1 MARPIRDVRRAQ
13 RPRRVL
19 QADAAQCDGVVI
31 RARVP
36 LCDRRPCDEP
46 ARVLAR
52 HRRPCCGEWRIAL
65 AGDAGRRH
73 VALSRWRRH
82 RLLQPR
88 RTAERSP
95 PILSSP
101 HVLRLPALLRRN
113 LCGDALA
120 LSARARGAV
129 SLVGLAGHSRHA
141 RGHRTDLR
149 PPGVDDRKATTRSD
163 HGGRAA
169 ARDGLRVHRDAVC
182 DKRHRPC
189 AACAARHR
197 RDADA
202 ARRAS
207 RRRVRAVRHA
217 ALRQV
222 RPRALPFRRVG
233 ALRTGASRFRWKIL
247 MPSTVLDSDI
257 FKDMFGTAE
266 MRAVFSDDN
275 LLKCYV
281 EAEVALA
288 VAQGRLGVV
297 PREAADAIA
306 KLAPTVTLDRDA
318 LKHEA
323 ENVGYPI
330 LGLVRQLSQKLGEPG
345 RYVHWGA
352 TTQDIMDTG
361 TVLQIRAA
369 LALVERDLAAVSDAL
384 AHLATKHRDT
394 PMPGRTHLQQALPIT
409 FGYKCAIWLSMMDR
423 HAARLSELKPRV
435 LVAQF
440 GGAAGTLASLGDY
453 GVDVRREYARELKLG
468 DPPITWHVARDAVA
482 ETVGFLGLLTGSLG
496 KVGFDIMLM
505 MMTELGEA
513 FEPFASHR
521 GASSTMPQKR
531 NPISSEILVA
541 NAKAVR
547 QHAALMLDAM
557 VQDFERATG
566 PWHVEWM
573 AIPESFILTAGSLAQ
588 AKFMLE
594 ALVVDE
600 SRMRSNLELSQGLIV
615 AEAVMMGLAPHLGR
629 QQAHDMVYE
638 ACRAAVAQKRSLFDV
653 LVENPAISAALSAD
667 RLRALCDPTNY
678 LGSAPRMVDAIVRQR
693 PGP

>member
-1 MARPIRDVRRAQ
+1 
-13 RPRRVL
+13 
-19 QADAAQCDGVVI
+19 
-31 RARVP
+31 
-36 LCDRRPCDEP
+36 
-46 ARVLAR
+46 
-52 HRRPCCGEWRIAL
+52 
-65 AGDAGRRH
+65 
-73 VALSRWRRH
+73 
-82 RLLQPR
+82 
-88 RTAERSP
+88 
-95 PILSSP
+95 
-101 HVLRLPALLRRN
+101 
-113 LCGDALA
+113 
-120 LSARARGAV
+120 
-129 SLVGLAGHSRHA
+129 
-141 RGHRTDLR
+141 
-149 PPGVDDRKATTRSD
+149 
-163 HGGRAA
+163 
-169 ARDGLRVHRDAVC
+169 
-182 DKRHRPC
+182 
-189 AACAARHR
+189 
-197 RDADA
+197 
-202 ARRAS
+202 
-207 RRRVRAVRHA
+207 
-217 ALRQV
+217 
-222 RPRALPFRRVG
+222 
-233 ALRTGASRFRWKIL
+233 

-369 LALVERDLAAVSDAL
+369 LAIVERDLAAVSAAL
-384 AHLATKHRDT
+384 VNLASKYRDT
-394 PMPGRTHLQQALPIT
+394 SMPGRTHLQQALPIT

-423 HAARLSELKPRV
+423 HAARLRELKPRV
-435 LVAQF
+435 LVAQL
-440 GGAAGTLASLGDY
+440 GGAAGTLASLGDQ

-496 KVGFDIMLM
+496 KIGFDIMLM

-547 QHAALMLDAM
+547 QHASLMLDAM
-557 VQDFERATG
+557 IQDFERATG
-566 PWHVEWM
+566 PWHVEWL
-573 AIPESFILTAGSLAQ
+573 AVPDSFILTAGSLAQ

-594 ALVVDE
+594 GLVVDE
-600 SRMRSNLELSQGLIV
+600 SRMRANLELTQGLIV
-615 AEAVMMGLAPHLGR
+615 AEAVMMGLAPLLGR
-629 QQAHDMVYE
+629 QHAHDLVYE
-638 ACRAAVAQKRSLFDV
+638 ACRQAMAQKRSLFDV
-653 LVENPAISAALSAD
+653 LAENPAISAALSRD
-667 RLRALCDPTNY
+667 RLQALCDPTNY
-678 LGSAPRMVDAIVRQR
+678 LGSARLMVDQIVRTM
-693 PGP
+693 PSA